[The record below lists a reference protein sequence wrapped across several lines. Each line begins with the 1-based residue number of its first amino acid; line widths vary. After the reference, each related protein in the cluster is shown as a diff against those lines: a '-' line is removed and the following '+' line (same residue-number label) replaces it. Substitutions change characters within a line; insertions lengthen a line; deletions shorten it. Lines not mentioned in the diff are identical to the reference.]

1 MAASRIT
8 SWLAAFFGL
17 YLAGIAPAGGPNL
30 AITLDDVLLGSTIVG
45 PKEIRPEFKDRV
57 VLLELWGFH

>member
-1 MAASRIT
+1 
-8 SWLAAFFGL
+8 LAAFFGL